1 MGVDGLVGELHSRK
15 RVQIR
20 DIRTPFPPLLTGLD
34 MSSSTES
41 GVTEPPYW
49 ILTASAVS
57 YHT

>member
-1 MGVDGLVGELHSRK
+1 MWMVWWVNYTRGNVSKFVTYAR
-15 RVQIR
+15 R
-20 DIRTPFPPLLTGLD
+20 FPLLLTGLD